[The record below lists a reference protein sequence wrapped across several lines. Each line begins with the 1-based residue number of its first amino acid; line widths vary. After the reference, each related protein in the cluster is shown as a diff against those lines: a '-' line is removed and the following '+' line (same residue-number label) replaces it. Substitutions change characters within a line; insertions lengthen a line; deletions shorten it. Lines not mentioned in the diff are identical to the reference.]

1 MSQDIIYRIACVAI
15 GYLFGNFQS
24 AYFYGKLVGTDIRK
38 HGSGN
43 LGTTNALRVLGP
55 KAGAIVLCGDILKT
69 VLAVFLCRFLF
80 ATGDYAHMG
89 FLFAYYTAFGV
100 ILGHDFP
107 VWLKFKGGK
116 GIACTAGL
124 MLSIHWSLTIVGV
137 LLFFPEFFIFH
148 YVSIGSLLVNLGF
161 VVWTLA
167 AGLSG
172 FLFSEFT
179 SGQRM
184 ELYILAFL
192 IAGLAFFQ
200 HRSNIKRLFQGKEGK
215 VYLTKKKEPGQ

>member
-1 MSQDIIYRIACVAI
+1 MSQDIIYRILCLAI
-15 GYLFGNFQS
+15 GYVFGNFQS

-55 KAGAIVLCGDILKT
+55 KAGAIVLIGDILKT
-69 VLAVFLCRFLF
+69 VLAILL
-80 ATGDYAHMG
+80 TG
-89 FLFAYYTAFGV
+89 FLFARGEYADLGFLFKYYTALGV

-124 MLSIHWSLTIVGV
+124 ILSIHWSLTIVGI

-148 YVSIGSLLVNLGF
+148 FVSVGSLLVNVGF

-172 FLFSEFT
+172 FLF
-179 SGQRM
+179 G
-184 ELYILAFL
+184 ELSDTGRLEIYVIAFL

-200 HRSNIKRLFQGKEGK
+200 HRSNIARLLQGKEGR
-215 VYLTKKKEPGQ
+215 VYLTKKKEAV

>member
-1 MSQDIIYRIACVAI
+1 MRQDIIIRFLCILI
-15 GYLFGNFQS
+15 GYVFGNFQS
-24 AYFYGKLVGTDIRK
+24 AYFYGKLVGTDIRQ

-55 KAGAIVLCGDILKT
+55 KAGGIVLAGDMLKT
-69 VLAVFLCRFLF
+69 ILAILLTWLLFGRGEYANIHFLF
-80 ATGDYAHMG
+80 
-89 FLFAYYTAFGV
+89 LYYTALGV

-124 MLSIHWSLTIVGV
+124 ILSMHWSLTIAGI

-161 VVWTLA
+161 VAWTVI
-167 AGLSG
+167 AGQTG
-172 FLFSEFT
+172 WLFSSMTQSE
-179 SGQRM
+179 RV
-184 ELYILAFL
+184 ELYILAIL

-200 HRSNIKRLFQGKEGK
+200 HRSNIKRLLAGKEGK
-215 VYLTKKKEPGQ
+215 VYLIKPKEI

>member
-1 MSQDIIYRIACVAI
+1 MLFRIACLFI
-15 GYLFGNFQS
+15 GYGFGNFQS

-55 KAGAIVLCGDILKT
+55 KAGAIVLLGDILKT
-69 VLAVFLCRFLF
+69 VAAILL
-80 ATGDYAHMG
+80 TG
-89 FLFAYYTAFGV
+89 FLFARGEYANLGFLFRYYTALGV

-107 VWLKFKGGK
+107 IWLKFKGGK

-124 MLSIHWSLTIVGV
+124 ILSIHWSMTIVGV
-137 LLFFPEFFIFH
+137 LLFFPEFFLFH

-161 VVWTLA
+161 VVWTLV
-167 AGLSG
+167 AGIGG
-172 FLFSEFT
+172 FLFTELSE
-179 SGQRM
+179 SQHI
-184 ELYILAFL
+184 ELYVLAFL

-200 HRSNIKRLFQGKEGK
+200 HRSNIARLLQGKEGK
-215 VYLTKKKEPGQ
+215 VYLTKKKEES

>member
-1 MSQDIIYRIACVAI
+1 MIERLGCLLV
-15 GYLFGNFQS
+15 GYVFGNFQS

-55 KAGAIVLCGDILKT
+55 KAGAIVLLGDILKT
-69 VLAVFLCRFLF
+69 VLAIMLTSYLFGKGEFAELKFLLK
-80 ATGDYAHMG
+80 
-89 FLFAYYTAFGV
+89 YYTALGV

-124 MLSIHWSLTIVGV
+124 ILSIHWSLTIVGI

-148 YVSIGSLLVNLGF
+148 YVSVGSLLVNVGFFIWTIVAGQMGILGTMPRNNLMEIYVIAF
-161 VVWTLA
+161 V
-167 AGLSG
+167 
-172 FLFSEFT
+172 
-179 SGQRM
+179 
-184 ELYILAFL
+184 IAF
-192 IAGLAFFQ
+192 LAFFQ
-200 HRSNIKRLFQGKEGK
+200 HRSNIKRLLEGKEGK
-215 VYLTKKKEPGQ
+215 VYLTKQSEKKE